1 MIGIE
6 AIGLHIPRT
15 RISNLDRA
23 SKFSTDKDFIKNKIG
38 IEYVSRK
45 EINDNTSTLAIKS
58 IRNLLDKHSFDI
70 ESIEALIL
78 VTQTPDSNI
87 PHTSAVIHGELGFS
101 ESCAAFDV
109 SLGCSGFVYGLSVI
123 KSFMEANGLK
133 KGILITSDPYS
144 KILNPEDK
152 NTSLLFG
159 DAATAT
165 LLSDSPKYLIG
176 NGTFGTIGKERDNLK
191 LEDNYLTMNGR
202 GIFNFAARYI
212 PKDIDE
218 LLTKNNLDKKDV
230 DYFIFHQ
237 GSKYII
243 DTLIKRLNLDH
254 EKTINNIREYGNT
267 VSSSIPIILNDI
279 IKESKA
285 KKILISGFG
294 VGLSWASNVL
304 TRVNK

>member
-6 AIGLHIPRT
+6 AIGVHIPRT

>member
-6 AIGLHIPRT
+6 AIGVHIPRT

-87 PHTSAVIHGELGFS
+87 PHTSAVIHGEIGFS

-212 PKDIDE
+212 PKDIDR

>member
-6 AIGLHIPRT
+6 AIGVHIPRT

-87 PHTSAVIHGELGFS
+87 PHTSAVIHGEIGFS

>member
-6 AIGLHIPRT
+6 AIGFHIPTT

-38 IEYVSRK
+38 IEFVSRK
-45 EINDNTSTLAIKS
+45 EINDNTSTLAIKA

-87 PHTSAVIHGELGFS
+87 PHTSAVIHGEIGFS

-212 PKDIDE
+212 PKDIDR

>member
-6 AIGLHIPRT
+6 AIGLYIPRT

-45 EINDNTSTLAIKS
+45 GINENTSTLAIKAL
-58 IRNLLDKHSFDI
+58 RNLLDKHSFDI
-70 ESIEALIL
+70 ESIEVLIL

-87 PHTSAVIHGELGFS
+87 PHTSAVIHGEIGFS
-101 ESCAAFDV
+101 ESCAAFDL

-123 KSFMEANGLK
+123 KSFMEVNGLK

-165 LLSDSPKYLIG
+165 LLSDSPNYLIG

-191 LEDNYLTMNGR
+191 LENNYLTMNGR

-212 PKDIDE
+212 PKDVDE
-218 LLTKNNLDKKDV
+218 LLTKNNLDKNDI
-230 DYFIFHQ
+230 DYFVFHQ

-267 VSSSIPIILNDI
+267 VSSSIPIILNGI
-279 IKESKA
+279 IKESEA

>member
-15 RISNLDRA
+15 RISNLERA

-45 EINDNTSTLAIKS
+45 EINDNTSTLAIKAFN
-58 IRNLLDKHSFDI
+58 NLLDKYPFDI
-70 ESIEALIL
+70 ESIEVLIL

-87 PHTSAVIHGELGFS
+87 PHTSAVVHGEIGFS
-101 ESCAAFDV
+101 ENCAAFDI
-109 SLGCSGFVYGLSVI
+109 SLGCSGFVYALSVI

-165 LLSDSPKYLIG
+165 LLSDSPNYLIG

-191 LEDNYLTMNGR
+191 LENNYLIMNGR

-212 PKDIDE
+212 PKDIDK
-218 LLTKNNLDKKDV
+218 LLAKNNLDKNDI

-254 EKTINNIREYGNT
+254 KKTINNIRQYGNT
-267 VSSSIPIILNDI
+267 VSSSIPIILNGV
-279 IKESKA
+279 IKESEA

>member
-6 AIGLHIPRT
+6 AIGLHIPKT

-45 EINDNTSTLAIKS
+45 GINENTSTLAIKAL
-58 IRNLLDKHSFDI
+58 RNLLDKHPFDI
-70 ESIEALIL
+70 ESIEVLIL

-87 PHTSAVIHGELGFS
+87 PHTSAVIHGEIGFS
-101 ESCAAFDV
+101 ESCAAFDL

-123 KSFMEANGLK
+123 KSFMKVNGLK

-165 LLSDSPKYLIG
+165 LLSDSPNYLIG

-191 LEDNYLTMNGR
+191 LENNYLTMNGR

-218 LLTKNNLDKKDV
+218 LLTKNNLDKNDI

-267 VSSSIPIILNDI
+267 VSSSIPIILNGI
-279 IKESKA
+279 IKGSEA

-304 TRVNK
+304 TRINK

>member
-1 MIGIE
+1 MK
-6 AIGLHIPRT
+6 AFNDLQ
-15 RISNLDRA
+15 
-23 SKFSTDKDFIKNKIG
+23 NK
-38 IEYVSRK
+38 YP
-45 EINDNTSTLAIKS
+45 
-58 IRNLLDKHSFDI
+58 FDI
-70 ESIEALIL
+70 ESIEVLIL
-78 VTQTPDSNI
+78 VTQNPDSNI
-87 PHTSAVIHGELGFS
+87 PHTSAVIHGEIGFS

-123 KSFMEANGLK
+123 KSFMEGNGLR
-133 KGILITSDPYS
+133 KGVIITSDPYS

-191 LEDNYLTMNGR
+191 LENNYLIMNGR
-202 GIFNFAARYI
+202 GIFNFVARYI
-212 PKDIDE
+212 PNDIDK
-218 LLTKNNLDKKDV
+218 LLIKNNLDKKDI

-243 DTLIKRLNLDH
+243 DTLIKRANLDH
-254 EKTINNIREYGNT
+254 EKTINNIRQYGNT

-279 IKESKA
+279 IQKSEA
-285 KKILISGFG
+285 NKILISGFG
-294 VGLSWASNVL
+294 VGLSWASNML
-304 TRVNK
+304 IKVNK